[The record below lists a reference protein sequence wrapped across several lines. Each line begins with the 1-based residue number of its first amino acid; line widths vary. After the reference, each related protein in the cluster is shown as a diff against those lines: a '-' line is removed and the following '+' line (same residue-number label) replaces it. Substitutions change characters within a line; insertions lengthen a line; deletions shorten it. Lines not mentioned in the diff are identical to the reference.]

1 MGNVAIIVSILGF
14 GASTDYTAAL
24 LWRLIPSAFIG
35 SPIAVRALVGEAYG
49 QEGQATAL
57 GVFNVGASLGFV
69 LGESSV
75 SHLVSPSMH
84 MVTDTGDMCAR
95 PWSSV
100 QPSCHEQ
107 ELHMY

>member
-1 MGNVAIIVSILGF
+1 MITVGNLAIVISILGF

-35 SPIAVRALVGEAYG
+35 SPVAIRAMVGEAYS

-69 LGESSV
+69 LGESPVNSFHV
-75 SHLVSPSMH
+75 HS
-84 MVTDTGDMCAR
+84 
-95 PWSSV
+95 
-100 QPSCHEQ
+100 Q
-107 ELHMY
+107 

>member
-1 MGNVAIIVSILGF
+1 MGNLAIIVSILGF

-35 SPIAVRALVGEAYG
+35 SPIAVRALVGEAYS

-69 LGESSV
+69 LGES
-75 SHLVSPSMH
+75 P
-84 MVTDTGDMCAR
+84 
-95 PWSSV
+95 V
-100 QPSCHEQ
+100 QAFHVHGQ
-107 ELHMY
+107 